1 MLHVPLCSREEE
13 EVEEEEEEEEVESVQ
28 LQGGG
33 HQEHQQQELDK
44 WAGGMTAP
52 RFLQLYP
59 DPREH
64 FTGAGREP
72 PEETAYTEHAEADLL
87 AKFPFQRKTDAV
99 RAVCHHRLNIQA
111 VRHLT
116 ARANSRKKLERGRR
130 GRKWS

>member
-33 HQEHQQQELDK
+33 HQE
-44 WAGGMTAP
+44 
-52 RFLQLYP
+52 
-59 DPREH
+59 
-64 FTGAGREP
+64 
-72 PEETAYTEHAEADLL
+72 TAYREHAEADLL
-87 AKFPFQRKTDAV
+87 AKFPFQRKADAV

-130 GRKWS
+130 GRN